1 MVDRCRNCDKPVA
14 TEADWE
20 ATPEGEGEHL
30 CWGWGTPSCASVDWR
45 ARALAAEAERDA
57 LRELRAVRD
66 AAVELV
72 AAERERAEVSY
83 AQRTQSLDDI
93 AAEDRMVAAINRV
106 LKARRALGAL
116 VPRGPDT
123 VPTEVA
129 ANNAGVS
136 RG

>member
-20 ATPEGEGEHL
+20 ATPEGEGEHM

-72 AAERERAEVSY
+72 AAERERADVRH

-93 AAEDRMVAAINRV
+93 AAEDRV
-106 LKARRALGAL
+106 LKARRDLGAL